1 MTKNQLKKFILETVV
16 ETHQYHIDEALLL
29 ENRISDFK
37 SKYDSKL
44 APATI
49 NYIIS
54 HDPSKNQK
62 YLNWI
67 GKILVSVDTDDYI
80 SPEEIMKDIALFHHS
95 IKGVDLYSLKSFDQ
109 LQSLVHKNAEPTS
122 RQKSISEADIIVN
135 DKDWLVVA
143 PTTHDASR
151 FFGGST
157 RWCISTSSES
167 HWNNHY
173 NEQGECII
181 MIKNRKRTRQYS
193 DWKICLTI
201 PPGDDDLQYATM
213 YDVND
218 HATSVRNSSFSS
230 EVPEYVVD
238 KITDYVYSHHD
249 GSSRMETYQ
258 SVKEEKEIE
267 EYLHNQAVDET
278 LNVYIKFVQ
287 KKFPRYAD
295 TFDSDDLKEFLI
307 KHVGEP
313 IMEEMLRHIV
323 SSGISHRGWE
333 DYSIRDIN
341 EFESFLFADS
351 PRHATV
357 FNYALNCYLNKVMG
371 VDVLLKVIE
380 HSIGTAN
387 FDRIDA
393 NYEVTE
399 ALNDCTDR
407 YAQTVNQSNQL
418 QLPGFK
424 QTTERFKAYDIND
437 IIDLL
442 DRYGYDHM
450 SNIIKSYSTRKL
462 QELHYKQLVAFID

>member
-1 MTKNQLKKFILETVV
+1 MTKNQLKKLILETVV

-29 ENRISDFK
+29 ENKISDFK
-37 SKYDSKL
+37 SKYDSEL

-80 SPEEIMKDIALFHHS
+80 SPEEIMKDITLFHKN

-109 LQSLVHKNAEPTS
+109 LQDLVHKKTEPST
-122 RQKSISEADIIVN
+122 RQKIINEADIIVN

-143 PTTHDASR
+143 PTTHEASM

-167 HWNNHY
+167 HWDTHY

-181 MIKNRKRTRQYS
+181 MIKNRKLTRQYS
-193 DWKICLTI
+193 YWKICLTI
-201 PPGDDDLQYATM
+201 PPDDDDLQDATV

-218 HATSVRNSSFSS
+218 YPTSNRWSSLSS
-230 EVPEYVVD
+230 EVPEYVLD
-238 KITDYVYSHHD
+238 KINDYVYSNHD

-258 SVKEEKEIE
+258 TDKEEKEIE
-267 EYLHNQAVDET
+267 EYLHDQAIDET
-278 LNVYIKFVQ
+278 LSVYIQFV
-287 KKFPRYAD
+287 KKKYPRYAD
-295 TFDSDDLKEFLI
+295 IFDSDDLKEFLI

-323 SSGISHRGWE
+323 TSGISHRSWG

-351 PRHATV
+351 PGHATV

-371 VDVLLKVIE
+371 VDVLLKVVE

-393 NYEVTE
+393 NYELTE

-437 IIDLL
+437 ITDLL
-442 DRYGYDHM
+442 NKYGYTQM
-450 SNIIKSYSTRKL
+450 ANILKSYSINQL
-462 QELHYKQLVAFID
+462 QEIQYKQLIDFIV